1 MALTTMQAT
10 ILSIRSRCCLKWLL
24 PILCSSVRFRFTQKT
39 LLKQKLADSIYTAIK
54 GGADFTALAK
64 KYGQTGESN
73 WISSA
78 NYENAQVDGDNLKF
92 ISTINNL
99 GVNELSN
106 VALGQGNI
114 ILQVTD
120 KKAVKDKYKVAVIK
134 RAVEFSKET
143 YNKFL

>member
-24 PILCSSVRFRFTQKT
+24 PILYSSVRIQVYTEDAAKT
-39 LLKQKLADSIYTAIK
+39 KALADSIYTAIK

-78 NYENAQVDGDNLKF
+78 NYENAQG
-92 ISTINNL
+92 
-99 GVNELSN
+99 
-106 VALGQGNI
+106 
-114 ILQVTD
+114 
-120 KKAVKDKYKVAVIK
+120 
-134 RAVEFSKET
+134 
-143 YNKFL
+143 